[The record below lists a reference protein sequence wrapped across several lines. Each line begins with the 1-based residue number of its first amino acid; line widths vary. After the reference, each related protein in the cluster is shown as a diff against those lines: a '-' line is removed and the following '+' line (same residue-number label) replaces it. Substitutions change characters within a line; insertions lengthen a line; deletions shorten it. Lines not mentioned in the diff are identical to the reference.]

1 MNTLSRMVR
10 FFALLVLGFTGSALA
25 DYPERPVKLIVPFA
39 PGGGADLTS
48 RLISQR
54 MPDLLGKQVVVE
66 NRAGGASN
74 IGSEAVARAAPDGY
88 TLLLGSLSTSVNA
101 SLFPRLSFN
110 VLKDFEPVSLLA
122 TVPLMVVVHP
132 SFPVQSIAE
141 LIAMAKATP
150 GALNYASGGLGSA
163 NHVAGELFKSMA
175 GVQITHVPY
184 KGGGPAL
191 ADLLAGHVGLLIST
205 VTSTHDLVKTGRL
218 RALATTGTKRS
229 VVAPELPTVAEA
241 GLPGYA
247 VEAWYG
253 VLAPA
258 GTPRPIVDRLS
269 GDLARIL
276 QSADGREALRAQG
289 AEAVGSTPE
298 EFARYLR
305 AEVDKWAKM
314 VKAQGLRVE

>member
-1 MNTLSRMVR
+1 MKRYR
-10 FFALLVLGFTGSALA
+10 FQAACLAALLFLVCNATSAE
-25 DYPERPVKLIVPFA
+25 YPERPVRLIVPFA

-54 MPDLLGKQVVVE
+54 LPDLLGRQVVVE

-101 SLFPRLSFN
+101 SLFPKLSFN

-132 SFPVQSIAE
+132 SFPVQSIAD
-141 LIAMAKATP
+141 LIAAARARP

-191 ADLLAGHVGLLIST
+191 ADLLGGHVGLLIST
-205 VTSTHDLVKTGRL
+205 VTSTHDLVKSGRL
-218 RALATTGTKRS
+218 RALATTGAKRS
-229 VVAPELPTVAEA
+229 IVAPELPTVAEA

-258 GTPRPIVDRLS
+258 GTPRAIVERLS

-276 QSADGREALRAQG
+276 QSAEGRDALRAQG
-289 AEAVGSTPE
+289 AEAVGNTPE

-314 VKAQGLRVE
+314 VKAQGLRGE